1 MTEREGRSNSFV
13 LRIWWE
19 KGAGQPTWRGWMQH
33 ASSGESHYFDCL
45 IDLLAWI
52 EARTGPLARAP
63 GLESDG
69 RRVMSNDQ

>member
-1 MTEREGRSNSFV
+1 
-13 LRIWWE
+13 
-19 KGAGQPTWRGWMQH
+19 MQH

-45 IDLLAWI
+45 IDLLALI

-69 RRVMSNDQ
+69 RRVMGNDK